1 MRLSRK
7 GVNGTL
13 YVDDSR
19 VDSGRAKGT
28 PSFVNALQWLH
39 IGGVPEGYNNK
50 RVPVSED
57 LMMLSGEA
65 REGKQ
70 RLISLRLEVKLQGKE
85 GILLWVK

>member
-7 GVNGTL
+7 GFNGTL
-13 YVDDSR
+13 YVDDRR

-28 PSFVNALQWLH
+28 PSYVNGLQWLH

-57 LMMLSGEA
+57 LGK
-65 REGKQ
+65 RE
-70 RLISLRLEVKLQGKE
+70 RESRD
-85 GILLWVK
+85 